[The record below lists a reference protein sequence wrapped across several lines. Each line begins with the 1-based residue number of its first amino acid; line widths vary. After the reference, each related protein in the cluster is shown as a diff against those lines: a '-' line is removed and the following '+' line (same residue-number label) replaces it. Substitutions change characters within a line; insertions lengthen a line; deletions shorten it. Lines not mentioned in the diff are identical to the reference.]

1 MVTNECIKSSCCVFI
16 IKQKNNIK
24 ASLAQCLCSVYR
36 PLWSHKCI
44 KCSCFVC
51 ILKQVRQIWGKVPG
65 GPGIK
70 SSQSCSNSPAIAR
83 QSPRMSRGWGGGG
96 NKWLV
101 HYRNYKK
108 NSNLTMIT
116 WIPTVHEKEATNT
129 THGMNR
135 SIPQNNYY
143 TSICLGFLFYA
154 SSVRPPFL
162 KFCALSF
169 LFSGQNTSS

>member
-1 MVTNECIKSSCCVFI
+1 MVTNECIKSSCRVFI
-16 IKQKNNIK
+16 IKQKNNFK

-51 ILKQVRQIWGKVPG
+51 ILKLVRQIWGKVPG

-96 NKWLV
+96 GNKWLV
-101 HYRNYKK
+101 YYRAV
-108 NSNLTMIT
+108 SPLWCCQSGLFQVVLTISIQPLEWDLGGHRYFLELLIWQNMSFRLL
-116 WIPTVHEKEATNT
+116 KEWL
-129 THGMNR
+129 
-135 SIPQNNYY
+135 IE
-143 TSICLGFLFYA
+143 
-154 SSVRPPFL
+154 
-162 KFCALSF
+162 
-169 LFSGQNTSS
+169 